1 MLRLEFKELS
11 MRTLLITL
19 LALGLGIAIG
29 VIATAPGPG
38 KQVASKNDMDQP
50 DVLGRVENV
59 YLEDAKMQMK
69 SRIDT
74 GAGVASLDAEI
85 IEIKKDD
92 KGKEKVTFKVINSD
106 GSAKTLTRS
115 VIGWQNIKKR
125 GTKDYFKRP
134 VVKMDFCIGGKRV
147 EARVNLAK
155 REHFLYPLLVGRN
168 VLKAGD
174 FHIDPAKKFLGEAK
188 CPK

>member
-1 MLRLEFKELS
+1 MS
-11 MRTLLITL
+11 GMRTLLITI
-19 LALGLGIAIG
+19 LALALGIAIG
-29 VIATAPGPG
+29 VIAMTPGPG
-38 KQVASKNDMDQP
+38 KPIASENDMDQP

-59 YLEDAKMQMK
+59 YLEDTNMKIK

-85 IEIKKDD
+85 IEIKKDKD
-92 KGKEKVTFKVINSD
+92 GKERVTFKVINSD
-106 GSAKTLTRS
+106 GSSKILTRT
-115 VIGWQNIKKR
+115 VWGWQNIKKR
-125 GTKDYFKRP
+125 GSKDYFKRP
-134 VVKMDFCIGGKRV
+134 VVKMDFCLGGKRV

-174 FHIDPAKKFLGEAK
+174 FHIDPARKFVGEAK
-188 CPK
+188 CP